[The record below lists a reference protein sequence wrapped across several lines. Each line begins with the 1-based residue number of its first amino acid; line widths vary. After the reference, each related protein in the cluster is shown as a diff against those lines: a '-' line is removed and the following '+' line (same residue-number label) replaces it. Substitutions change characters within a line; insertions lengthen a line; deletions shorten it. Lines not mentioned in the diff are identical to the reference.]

1 MTGEVNNDVKIGGLR
16 ASIPAKIEAGKKMAE
31 LRTKAIEINKQLNDV
46 IGKLPAE
53 VQEAYH
59 AYKRLD
65 NAEEKL
71 EEITEKAYFEG
82 KIPDS
87 EVTAQAQEVENLKKE
102 LAKLEAKIPE
112 NYKEIYNTVKN
123 Y

>member
-1 MTGEVNNDVKIGGLR
+1 MAGEVNKVVNGGLTETVKFKQDANKR
-16 ASIPAKIEAGKKMAE
+16 RDD
-31 LRTKAIEINKQLNDV
+31 LRTKAIEINKQLNDI
-46 IGKLPAE
+46 IGKLPTE

>member
-1 MTGEVNNDVKIGGLR
+1 MTGEVNNDVKIGGLA

-53 VQEAYH
+53 VQDAYY

-71 EEITEKAYFEG
+71 EEIYHAAGADYVVCPITEKA
-82 KIPDS
+82 IR
-87 EVTAQAQEVENLKKE
+87 ENRGL
-102 LAKLEAKIPE
+102 I
-112 NYKEIYNTVKN
+112 
-123 Y
+123 

>member
-1 MTGEVNNDVKIGGLR
+1 MTGEVNKVVNGGLT
-16 ASIPAKIEAGKKMAE
+16 EAVKFKQDANQRRDD
-31 LRTKAIEINKQLNDV
+31 LRTKALEINKQLNDI
-46 IGKLPAE
+46 IGKLPTE

-71 EEITEKAYFEG
+71 EELTEKAYFEG

>member
-1 MTGEVNNDVKIGGLR
+1 MTGEVNKVVNGGLTETVKFKQDANQR
-16 ASIPAKIEAGKKMAE
+16 RDD
-31 LRTKAIEINKQLNDV
+31 LRTKAIEINKQLNDI
-46 IGKLPAE
+46 IGKLPTE

-71 EEITEKAYFEG
+71 EELTEKAYFEG